1 VSLCDPEDARLH
13 LTVLALSA
21 GSCSVPL
28 ALVPVPGVG
37 PSSLFLGVLWRW
49 LVSLL
54 GPAAGWIPALASHQV
69 AHAFGFLLTWT
80 LVCATPLGIYAA
92 TRHPG
97 WLCVAAMA
105 WVVTG
110 WWLGVAIWV

>member
-1 VSLCDPEDARLH
+1 VFLRVSLRDRDDARLH
-13 LTVLALSA
+13 LTALALSA

-28 ALVPVPGVG
+28 VLDPVPGGG
-37 PSSLFLGVLWRW
+37 PSSLLGRR
-49 LVSLL
+49 LVILL
-54 GPAAGWIPALASHQV
+54 GPAAGWTPALASHQV

-80 LVCATPLGIYAA
+80 LVCATPLGISAA

-110 WWLGVAIWV
+110 WLLGVAIWA